1 MRVLAPGKLLLA
13 GAYAVL
19 DGAPALVVAVDRH
32 AVADG
37 SRRAESPTPE
47 VLAALPADDAPDVDA
62 SPLRE
67 GAHKLG
73 LGSSAAMLVASIGVS
88 YARAGRDLGRHDV
101 RDAIFADARRAH
113 AQVQGGGSGVVVAAS
128 VYGGALAYT
137 LAPTGTARVEPV
149 HLPDPLVVD
158 VFWYGAPATTMG
170 MRGLVDALR
179 QRDARAYG
187 ARIAAIGGAS
197 AAAIAAGQWNDAP
210 AFLAAARA
218 GAEALAALG
227 RDADAPIVPASIAG
241 LLPLAGSDGAA
252 FLPSGAGG
260 GDVFIHLAVRAASAQ
275 FHAAAVAAGM
285 RFLPMSLEPEGVRLV
300 P

>member
-113 AQVQGGGSGVVVAAS
+113 AQVQGGGSGVDVAAS

-137 LAPTGTARVEPV
+137 SRLPARPGRRACSLAGLLSSTSSGRGAGDDERMRAR
-149 HLPDPLVVD
+149 
-158 VFWYGAPATTMG
+158 
-170 MRGLVDALR
+170 VDALTA
-179 QRDARAYG
+179 ARRKGVRG
-187 ARIAAIGGAS
+187 ADRAIGGAS
-197 AAAIAAGQWNDAP
+197 AAAIAGAGGRRFRIPRRRRPEPGAR
-210 AFLAAARA
+210 RA
-218 GAEALAALG
+218 GP
-227 RDADAPIVPASIAG
+227 RRRRADRPG
-241 LLPLAGSDGAA
+241 LHRRARCRSPGPDGAA

-260 GDVFIHLAVRAASAQ
+260 GDVFVRLAGARPRPVPCRGSRG
-275 FHAAAVAAGM
+275 GM
-285 RFLPMSLEPEGVRLV
+285 RLRPMSLDPEGVRLV